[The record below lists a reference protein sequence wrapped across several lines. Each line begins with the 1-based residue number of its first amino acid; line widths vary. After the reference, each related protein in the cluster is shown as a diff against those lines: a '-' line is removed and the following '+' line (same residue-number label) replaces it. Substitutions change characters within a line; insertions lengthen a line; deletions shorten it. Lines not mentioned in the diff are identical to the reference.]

1 MFIRFMI
8 AIVVIAIAAPF
19 FIPGPNGTPIF
30 TLDMFKFD
38 KPSISMPDLNLGSGS
53 NTGSGGSAA
62 NQTLY
67 RYQDENG
74 VWHFTDQLPAEGSA
88 EVIEVSDTNLMEAP
102 PPPPPSVER
111 EPEVSANPLTAI
123 TRGAEVMEEAQ
134 AVQEMLDERLDDMD
148 QSLNDIR

>member
-30 TLDMFKFD
+30 TLDMFNFD
-38 KPSISMPDLNLGSGS
+38 KPSVSMPDINLGSGS
-53 NTGSGGSAA
+53 DEPAA

-67 RYQDENG
+67 RYQDEAGN
-74 VWHFTDQLPAEGSA
+74 WHFTDQLPTEGGAEI
-88 EVIEVSDTNLMEAP
+88 IEVSDTNLMDAP
-102 PPPPPSVER
+102 PPPPPRVER
-111 EPEVSANPLTAI
+111 EPEISASPLTAI

-134 AVQEMLDERLDDMD
+134 AVQEMLDGRLEDMD